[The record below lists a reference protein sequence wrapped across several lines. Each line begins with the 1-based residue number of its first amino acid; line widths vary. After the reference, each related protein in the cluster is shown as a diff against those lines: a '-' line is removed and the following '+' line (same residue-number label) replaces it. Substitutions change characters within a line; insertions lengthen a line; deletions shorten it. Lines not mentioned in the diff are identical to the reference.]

1 LPLRSIV
8 SVTTECVL
16 VSLTTG
22 RILER
27 KLGENNLVVPEAGV
41 GVVDVRLKLSE
52 VLAVPVLQRIGKYI
66 W

>member
-1 LPLRSIV
+1 M
-8 SVTTECVL
+8 TTESVL

-27 KLGENNLVVPEAGV
+27 KLGDNNLVVREAGV

-52 VLAVPVLQRIGKYI
+52 VLAVPVLQRIGKYM